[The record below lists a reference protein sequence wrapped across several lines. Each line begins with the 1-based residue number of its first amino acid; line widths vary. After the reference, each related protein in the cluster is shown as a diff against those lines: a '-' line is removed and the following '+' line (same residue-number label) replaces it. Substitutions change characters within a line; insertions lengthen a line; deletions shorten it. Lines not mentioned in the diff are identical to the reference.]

1 MDGGGLEEVFELDPF
16 DTVVGQEDV
25 GQEEEAPEDDQDGF
39 SDLSSE
45 AEDPEETTNDS
56 DQFATDFHHVKDMVN
71 KLDTIL
77 TLVFDYLNRPS
88 FAVKPALS
96 ADSPPSESPPST
108 PLTSENQPST
118 QPQSAMV
125 LDPEFEKTARRSQF
139 HALLSVFD
147 RAIIRTFK
155 SRYTQFL
162 IFWYSSLDPE
172 FSDLFQGMLVEK
184 ALLDEN
190 LPMVIRIAASSYI
203 SSFVS
208 RATFVDGES
217 TRNVVSVLCDFL
229 TSRMDALDHIL
240 RVGGEITGAYCG
252 MFYAVCQA
260 VFLIFCFRWRDLIE
274 YQVEDV
280 DELAELHAGRPAKKW
295 LPRLY
300 VLERAVSSLLNPLK
314 VGRLERFAL
323 RFISDDA
330 SQHCAPNVVMQFA
343 RVAHA
348 TDFIYCYPIL
358 EANKRCS
365 DGSPSRRTPARQTFA
380 PPQANTEL
388 NTFFPFDPYK
398 LPKSSR
404 YINGVYREWSAVA
417 IDDGDDEDEED
428 EEDEDEDVDSARIGV
443 SIARTAPPDPLADTL
458 GASFEAMSISP
469 VRPQG

>member
-1 MDGGGLEEVFELDPF
+1 MDGAGLEEVFELDPF
-16 DTVVGQEDV
+16 DTVVGPEDV
-25 GQEEEAPEDDQDGF
+25 EKEGEAPEDDQDGF

-45 AEDPEETTNDS
+45 AEDPDEPTNNPDE
-56 DQFATDFHHVKDMVN
+56 FTTDFHHIKDMVN

-88 FAVKPALS
+88 LAVKPILS
-96 ADSPPSESPPST
+96 TDSPPSESSSST
-108 PLTSENQPST
+108 PPTSENGP
-118 QPQSAMV
+118 PQSTMV
-125 LDPEFEKTARRSQF
+125 LDPELEKAARRSQF
-139 HALLSVFD
+139 HALLSIFD

-190 LPMVIRIAASSYI
+190 LPMVTRIAASSYI

-208 RATFVDGES
+208 RATFVDKES
-217 TRNVVSVLCDFL
+217 TRDVVSVLCDFL
-229 TSRMDALDHIL
+229 TSRMDALDHTL
-240 RVGGEITGAYCG
+240 RVGGELSGTYCG

-274 YQVEDV
+274 DQVEDV
-280 DELAELHAGRPAKKW
+280 DELTELHAGRPVKKW
-295 LPRLY
+295 LPKLY

-314 VGRLERFAL
+314 VGRFFKCRVL
-323 RFISDDA
+323 RYVSDGA
-330 SQHCAPNVVMQFA
+330 SQYCASNVVMQFA

-348 TDFIYCYPIL
+348 ADFIYCYPIL
-358 EANKRCS
+358 EANKRSS
-365 DGSPSRRTPARQTFA
+365 DGDPSQRTPAHQTFVP

-388 NTFFPFDPYK
+388 STFFPFDPYK

-404 YINGVYREWSAVA
+404 YIDGVYREWSAVA
-417 IDDGDDEDEED
+417 IEEEDDEGED
-428 EEDEDEDVDSARIGV
+428 DCEDIDSARIGV
-443 SIARTAPPDPLADTL
+443 SITRTAALDPLGDTL

-469 VRPQG
+469 ARPQG

>member
-1 MDGGGLEEVFELDPF
+1 MDGAGLEEVFELDPF
-16 DTVVGQEDV
+16 DTIVGQEEV
-25 GQEEEAPEDDQDGF
+25 EQEEEAPGDDQDGF

-45 AEDPEETTNDS
+45 AEDPDEPTSDPND
-56 DQFATDFHHVKDMVN
+56 FTTDFHHIKDMVN

-88 FAVKPALS
+88 FAVKPTLS

-118 QPQSAMV
+118 QAQNTV
-125 LDPEFEKTARRSQF
+125 TLDPELEKSARRSQF

-190 LPMVIRIAASSYI
+190 LPMVTRIAASSYI

-208 RATFVDGES
+208 RATFVDRES
-217 TRNVVSVLCDFL
+217 TRNVVTVLCDFL
-229 TSRMDALDHIL
+229 TNRMDALDHTL
-240 RVGGEITGAYCG
+240 RVGGEITGTYSG
-252 MFYAVCQA
+252 MFYSACQA

-274 YQVEDV
+274 DQVEDV
-280 DELAELHAGRPAKKW
+280 DELAEFHTSRPAKKW

-314 VGRLERFAL
+314 VG
-323 RFISDDA
+323 
-330 SQHCAPNVVMQFA
+330 
-343 RVAHA
+343 
-348 TDFIYCYPIL
+348 
-358 EANKRCS
+358 
-365 DGSPSRRTPARQTFA
+365 
-380 PPQANTEL
+380 
-388 NTFFPFDPYK
+388 
-398 LPKSSR
+398 LP
-404 YINGVYREWSAVA
+404 E
-417 IDDGDDEDEED
+417 
-428 EEDEDEDVDSARIGV
+428 
-443 SIARTAPPDPLADTL
+443 
-458 GASFEAMSISP
+458 
-469 VRPQG
+469 